1 MLPSNGMRPGTA
13 GTRRSA
19 NWGAGS
25 SKLRLDDRESF
36 DWHSAWA
43 SFPREIRHNAA
54 MASAHTI
61 DIAGA
66 DAGGPA
72 PVPLKIVVLS
82 GPDEGKEAPL
92 GSTCEVGSDPECDF
106 ALTDPSVSRRH
117 ARVTI
122 ERDGILVRDLKS
134 RNGTFI
140 GETRV
145 REASARLGAVLRFG
159 RTYAVIQPRWLV
171 REVAPSNARSFGE
184 LFGESL
190 AMREIFA
197 VLERVAQS
205 DVTVLVEG
213 ESGTGKE
220 LVSRSLHAASPRAK
234 GPYVVF
240 DCSAVP
246 SELAESEL
254 FGHKKG
260 AFSGAASDRAG
271 AFQRAHGGTICL
283 DELGELPLDLQP
295 KLLRVLESHEVRPV
309 GEDAPRKVD
318 VRVIA
323 STNRDL
329 HAEAHRGRFRS
340 DLLYRLE
347 VVKVRMPPLRNR
359 PEDIPGLVARMLEG
373 KLPPGD
379 EPGGETLKRLLG
391 YAWPGTVRELRNL
404 LARAIALATPP
415 GGGPPPFDKLVF
427 NLGPASEGPA
437 TIAQEYPG
445 IAQLAPYKDAKAQ
458 LLEAF
463 DQAYFTALI
472 KRFPGNT
479 TRAAAAAGLSRKHLT
494 DVLKRLGP
502 FEAAGELGAD
512 ESGDADDA
520 SEAGDDEGAVP

>member
-1 MLPSNGMRPGTA
+1 MRFMSP
-13 GTRRSA
+13 
-19 NWGAGS
+19 
-25 SKLRLDDRESF
+25 
-36 DWHSAWA
+36 A
-43 SFPREIRHNAA
+43 SP
-54 MASAHTI
+54 TI
-61 DIAGA
+61 DIAGTG
-66 DAGGPA
+66 AGTAA

-92 GSTCEVGSDPECDF
+92 GPSCEVGSDPDCDF
-106 ALTDPSVSRRH
+106 VLNDPSVSRRH
-117 ARVTI
+117 ARITI
-122 ERDGILVRDLKS
+122 ERDSVQVRDLKS
-134 RNGTFI
+134 RNGTFV

-159 RTYAVIQPRWLV
+159 RTYAVVQPKWLV
-171 REVAPSNARSFGE
+171 REVAPSVARSFGE

-190 AMREIFA
+190 AMREVFA

-220 LVSRSLHAASPRAK
+220 LVARSLHAASPRAK

-246 SELAESEL
+246 TELAESEL

-283 DELGELPLDLQP
+283 DELGELPLELQP

-329 HAEAHRGRFRS
+329 HAEAQRGRFRP

-359 PEDIPGLVARMLEG
+359 PDDIKGLVARMLEG
-373 KLPPGD
+373 KLPAGD
-379 EPGGETLKRLLG
+379 EPGGENMNKLLG
-391 YAWPGTVRELRNL
+391 YAWPGNVRELRNL
-404 LARAIALATPP
+404 LARAVALATPP
-415 GGGPPPFDKLVF
+415 GGSPAAFDKLVF

-437 TIAQEYPG
+437 TIGPEYPG
-445 IAQLAPYKDAKAQ
+445 VSQLMPYKDAKAQ
-458 LLEAF
+458 LLESF
-463 DQAYFTALI
+463 EHAYFTALL
-472 KRFPGNT
+472 KRFPNNVQ
-479 TRAAAAAGLSRKHLT
+479 RAAAAAGLSRKHVYE
-494 DVLKRLGP
+494 VLKRLGP
-502 FEAAGELGAD
+502 DEVVEEL
-512 ESGDADDA
+512 
-520 SEAGDDEGAVP
+520 AGDEGEAEGTVP

>member
-1 MLPSNGMRPGTA
+1 MRNGM
-13 GTRRSA
+13 
-19 NWGAGS
+19 S
-25 SKLRLDDRESF
+25 SS
-36 DWHSAWA
+36 S
-43 SFPREIRHNAA
+43 P
-54 MASAHTI
+54 TI
-61 DIAGA
+61 DIAGS
-66 DAGGPA
+66 DAGSAA
-72 PVPLKIVVLS
+72 PVALKIVVLS

-92 GSTCEVGSDPECDF
+92 GSTCEIGSDPECEF
-106 ALTDPSVSRRH
+106 PLTDPSVSRRH
-117 ARVTI
+117 ARLTI
-122 ERDGILVRDLKS
+122 GRDGIMVRDLKS

-140 GETRV
+140 GETKV

-171 REVAPSNARSFGE
+171 REVAPSAARAFGE

-190 AMREIFA
+190 AMREVFA

-220 LVSRSLHAASPRAK
+220 LVARSLHAASSRAK

-309 GEDAPRKVD
+309 GEDATRKVD
-318 VRVIA
+318 VRVVA

-329 HAEAHRGRFRS
+329 HAEAHRGRFRP

-359 PEDIPGLVARMLEG
+359 PEDIPGLVARMLDG
-373 KLPPGD
+373 KLAPGD
-379 EPGGETLKRLLG
+379 EPGGENMKRLLG
-391 YAWPGTVRELRNL
+391 YAWPGNVRELRNL
-404 LARAIALATPP
+404 LARAMALATPP
-415 GGGPPPFDKLVF
+415 GGGPPRFEKLVF
-427 NLGPASEGPA
+427 NLGPAAETPA
-437 TIAQEYPG
+437 TIAHEYPG
-445 IAQLAPYKDAKAQ
+445 VAQLVPYKDAKAQ
-458 LLEAF
+458 LLDSF
-463 DQAYFTALI
+463 DQAYFTGLL
-472 KRFPGNT
+472 KRFPNNIQ
-479 TRAAAAAGLSRKHLT
+479 RAATAAGLSRKHLY

-502 FEAAGELGAD
+502 IEAADAVAAD
-512 ESGDADDA
+512 DDDDGDHGSGDDDP
-520 SEAGDDEGAVP
+520 GVL